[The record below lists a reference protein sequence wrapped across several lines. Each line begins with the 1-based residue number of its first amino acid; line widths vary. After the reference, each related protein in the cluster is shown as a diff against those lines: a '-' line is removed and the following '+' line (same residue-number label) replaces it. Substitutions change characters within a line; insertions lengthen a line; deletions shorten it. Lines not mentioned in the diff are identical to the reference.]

1 MPNNELFSEFPPVSK
16 ADWLRKITKDLK
28 DKSLDDLEWNISD
41 SLRMSP
47 FIHSEDFKTAPQP
60 LWTGAKGW
68 EICETIQVED
78 AVTANA
84 QAMEA
89 LTGGAEGLEFE
100 FGSVPDWATFEQ
112 ALAGVH
118 LDFIGLHFSGQGA
131 GKCLENVIGK
141 GWRWI

>member
-1 MPNNELFSEFPPVSK
+1 M
-16 ADWLRKITKDLK
+16 
-28 DKSLDDLEWNISD
+28 
-41 SLRMSP
+41 
-47 FIHSEDFKTAPQP
+47 
-60 LWTGAKGW
+60 
-68 EICETIQVED
+68 
-78 AVTANA
+78 TANA

-131 GKCLENVIGK
+131 GQKAAHAAVADQAFQRVVPQRRGGCRHNSGPSDCQRE
-141 GWRWI
+141 